1 MSTSNCG
8 ALAEPDE
15 KTMTKTADDVR
26 SETGLPDGQQE
37 LADEFTAVLVIA
49 IANKLT
55 RGASKFYRTNWNIGV
70 VEFRILMCLRPGVG
84 RAIGDIAEAA
94 DVDKGAVSRAVK
106 VLVDMGLVDT
116 AAAARRVNEVTLTR
130 TGERLARELR
140 SAGRAREARLLSPF
154 DAKEKRLLLDLLKRL
169 SVGVDLMNEED
180 R

>member
-1 MSTSNCG
+1 MSTSKCDNMPG
-8 ALAEPDE
+8 TDDEAL
-15 KTMTKTADDVR
+15 MIMADHD
-26 SETGLPDGQQE
+26 TGEATRTNEDRLE

-106 VLVDMGLVDT
+106 VLVDMNLVET
-116 AAAARRVNEVTLTR
+116 AAAARRR
-130 TGERLARELR
+130 R
-140 SAGRAREARLLSPF
+140 SATPRSRGGRPRRARRGSYPPTP
-154 DAKEKRLLLDLLKRL
+154 
-169 SVGVDLMNEED
+169 
-180 R
+180 

>member
-1 MSTSNCG
+1 MTRT
-8 ALAEPDE
+8 AEHARPQND
-15 KTMTKTADDVR
+15 A
-26 SETGLPDGQQE
+26 SDGQQE

-55 RGASKFYRTNWNIGV
+55 RGASKFYRNNWNIGV

-84 RAIGDIAEAA
+84 RAIGDIAEAS

-116 AAAARRVNEVTLTR
+116 AAAARRVNEVTLTPA
-130 TGERLARELR
+130 GERLAGDLR
-140 SAGRAREARLLSPF
+140 AAGRVREARLLSPF
-154 DAKEKRLLLDLLKRL
+154 DAKEKRVLLDLLKRL
-169 SVGVDLMNEED
+169 SIGVDVMNEED